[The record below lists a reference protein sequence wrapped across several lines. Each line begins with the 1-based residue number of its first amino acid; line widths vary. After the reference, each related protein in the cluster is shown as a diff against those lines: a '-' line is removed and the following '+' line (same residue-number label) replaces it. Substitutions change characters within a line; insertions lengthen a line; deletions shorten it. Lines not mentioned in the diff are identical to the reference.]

1 MVRGGDHRAL
11 FDSARKF
18 PGFAGVGLLVAATT
32 LAASA
37 CGPVKVRPPVSAI
50 HVFLLAGQSNMVGA
64 DAQPDRIDS
73 FPPFLGAGRPQDD
86 VLFRYA
92 VGNAESS
99 GWEALRPVRGE
110 FGPELTFA
118 RKIKPAL
125 RGRVAIVKCA
135 VGGTTLAVQ
144 WDPDTG
150 PLYAKA
156 IGLTRSALADLRAR
170 SQRVV
175 LEGVLWH
182 QGENDMLSA
191 EFRPRYEE
199 RLVRFI
205 ARIREDLGEPG
216 LKFYIGEISDKGIWG
231 LDNRAN
237 MIALREQQLRV
248 VARVPGA
255 RWVPTRH
262 LSFEVMDSGQPHFHF
277 GTLGQLQM
285 GEAFAEAVLDEA
297 APASVPR
304 PAAPK
309 VKIDVPKGEV
319 LKIFILAGQRDMEG
333 EESFLAELAG
343 RPESRSLLSPRPDV
357 LFRYSL
363 GGGARIAP
371 AWQALAPVP
380 EYLGYFG
387 PELSFGEELARA
399 VQRPAAILKITD
411 GCGAMPDWDAG
422 LDGYRGLYR
431 KSLDFI
437 QASVAEL
444 EKAGIQYRFEGV
456 FWLQGEYDAYFKKYR
471 PEYRRRLENLI
482 ANLRRD
488 LSAPGLVWHICELSP
503 RSPWGAD
510 AVSFLNGEIR
520 AAAAADPGV
529 RVVATADLPHSRR
542 IHFGADGTLA
552 LGRRMAEDYLA
563 GVDHKR

>member
-1 MVRGGDHRAL
+1 MAKASVHRAL
-11 FDSARKF
+11 FGRAMRL
-18 PGFAGVGLLVAATT
+18 PGFAGAALLVAAALTGF
-32 LAASA
+32 A
-37 CGPVKVRPPVSAI
+37 CGPVKVRPPDPAV

-64 DAQPDRIDS
+64 DAQPGLIDT
-73 FPPFLGAGRPQDD
+73 FPPFLGAGAPQED
-86 VLFRYA
+86 VLFQYS
-92 VGNAESS
+92 VGNVESS
-99 GWEALRPVRGE
+99 GWEALHPVRGA

-125 RGRVAIVKCA
+125 RGRIAIVKCA
-135 VGGTTLAVQ
+135 FGGTTLAIH
-144 WDPDTG
+144 WDPDKG

-170 SQRVV
+170 NPRVV

-199 RLVRFI
+199 RLARFI
-205 ARIREDLGEPG
+205 SRVREDLGEPG

-248 VARVPGA
+248 VERVPGT

-262 LSFEVMDSGQPHFHF
+262 LSFEVMASGQPHFHF

-304 PAAPK
+304 PAVPK
-309 VKIDVPKGEV
+309 AKLNVPKGEI

-333 EESFLAELAG
+333 EESFLDELAG
-343 RPESRSLLSPRPDV
+343 RPEARRLIVPQPGV

-363 GGGARIAP
+363 GGGERVAP
-371 AWQALAPVP
+371 AWQVLAPVP

-387 PELSFGEELARA
+387 PELSFGEELVRA
-399 VQRPAAILKITD
+399 GQGPVAVLKITD
-411 GCGAMPDWDAG
+411 GCGVMLDWDAG

-431 KSLDFI
+431 KSLAFI
-437 QASVAEL
+437 LESVADL
-444 EKAGIQYRFEGV
+444 EKAGIKSKFEGV
-456 FWLQGEYDAYFKKYR
+456 FWLQGEHDAYFKKYH
-471 PEYRRRLENLI
+471 PEYRRRLEAFI
-482 ANLRRD
+482 SNLRRD

-503 RSPWGAD
+503 RSPWGAE

-520 AAAAADPGV
+520 AAAAADPAV
-529 RVVATADLPHSRR
+529 RVISTADLPHSRR
-542 IHFGADGTLA
+542 IHFGTDGTLA
-552 LGRRMAEDYLA
+552 LGRRMADDYLK
-563 GVDHKR
+563 GVNQQR

>member
-1 MVRGGDHRAL
+1 MKPA
-11 FDSARKF
+11 
-18 PGFAGVGLLVAATT
+18 GFARATLLAGAAALT
-32 LAASA
+32 ASA
-37 CGPVKVRPPVSAI
+37 CGPVQVRPPDPAV

-64 DAQPDRIDS
+64 DARAERIDT
-73 FPPFLGAGRPQDD
+73 FPPFLGAGGPQES
-86 VLFRYA
+86 VLYRYS
-92 VGNAESS
+92 VGNIESV
-99 GWEALRPVRGE
+99 GWEALRPVRGGE

-125 RGRVAIVKCA
+125 RGRIAIVKCA

-156 IGLTRSALADLRAR
+156 IGLTRSALADLRAHGLKV
-170 SQRVV
+170 S
-175 LEGVLWH
+175 LDGVLWH

-191 EFRPRYEE
+191 PFRERYEE

-205 ARIREDLGEPG
+205 ARVREDLGEPG

-237 MIALREQQLRV
+237 MTALREQQLRV
-248 VARVPGA
+248 VARVPGT

-262 LSFEVMDSGQPHFHF
+262 LSFEVMGSGQPHFHF

-285 GEAFAEAVLDEA
+285 GEAFADAVLSDA
-297 APASVPR
+297 VPASVPR

-309 VKIDVPKGEV
+309 AKINVPKGEV

-343 RPESRSLLSPRPDV
+343 RPESRSLLAPRPGM

-363 GGGARIAP
+363 GGGARVA
-371 AWQALAPVP
+371 AGWGALAPVP

-387 PELSFGEELARA
+387 PELSFGAALADAGRG
-399 VQRPAAILKITD
+399 PTAILKITD
-411 GCGAMPDWDAG
+411 GCGVMLDWDAG
-422 LDGYRGLYR
+422 LEGYRGLYR
-431 KSLDFI
+431 KSLAFI
-437 QASVAEL
+437 RASCADL
-444 EKAGIQYRFEGV
+444 EKAGIAYRFEGV

-471 PEYRRRLENLI
+471 PEYRRRLGALI
-482 ANLRRD
+482 ASLRRD
-488 LSAPGLVWHICELSP
+488 LSAPGLVWRICELSP
-503 RSPWGAD
+503 RSPWGAE
-510 AVSFLNGEIR
+510 AVAFLNGEIR
-520 AAAAADPGV
+520 ALAAADPAV
-529 RVVATADLPHSRR
+529 RVVSTADLPHARR
-542 IHFGADGTLA
+542 IHFGTEGTLA
-552 LGRRMAEDYLA
+552 LGRRMAEAYLED
-563 GVDHKR
+563 GGR